1 MLGPLAACTAIFIAA
16 NVAISTIGYTASFF
30 DSKWYLLDAQ
40 ANADKAEASKLN
52 AISEIT
58 YSEARKTSAEADLL
72 KRQTEQEQ
80 ANYEHLEKMK
90 LYDGIVEAGQNAVLP
105 YQDALKQNH
114 EMMNMMGQLMI
125 QNTEAM
131 QSISHSLDRMSHREL
146 EQPRQV
152 LYISHDENGT
162 YERIPNSDESIRT
175 DTRHFEINLGSHV
188 S

>member
-40 ANADKAEASKLN
+40 ANADKAEASKLK
-52 AISEIT
+52 AISDIT
-58 YSEARKTSAEADLL
+58 HSEARKTSAEADLL

-90 LYDGIVEAGQNAVLP
+90 LYDGILEVSQSVVLP
-105 YQDALKQNH
+105 YQDALQQNNK
-114 EMMNMMGQLMI
+114 MMNMMAQLLV

-131 QSISHSLDRMSHREL
+131 QSMSHSLDRMSHREL

-175 DTRHFEINLGSHV
+175 DTRHFETNLGSHV